1 MLSIGVLMV
10 SPGGQPLE
18 GMEKALAALEAEV
31 VRGGAVLSER
41 HWVPDELAMIR
52 KEIRVLA
59 DQRKLDVVLT
69 LGGVG
74 LRPRDRVPEATLEL
88 LERPLPGVAEL
99 LRLSG
104 MQKSR
109 QAALSRGVVGLRGST
124 LIVNL
129 GSSDVAVLEG
139 YASLAPLFAYILEDK
154 PNGWV

>member
-18 GMEKALAALEAEV
+18 GMEKVLAVLEEAV
-31 VRGGAVLSER
+31 VSGGAVLSER
-41 HWVPDELAMIR
+41 RWVPDELAQIR
-52 KEIRVLA
+52 KEIRLLS

-74 LRPRDRVPEATLEL
+74 MRPRDKVPEATTEL
-88 LERPLPGVAEL
+88 LERPLPGLAEL

-124 LIVNL
+124 LIINL
-129 GSSDVAVLEG
+129 GSSETAVLEG
-139 YASLAPLFAYILEDK
+139 YGAISPLFAYIFEDK

>member
-10 SPGGQPLE
+10 TPGGAPLE

-31 VRGGAVLSER
+31 VRSGAVLSER
-41 HWVPDELAMIR
+41 RWVPDELAQIR
-52 KEIRVLA
+52 KEIRILS

-69 LGGVG
+69 LGGMG
-74 LRPRDRVPEATLEL
+74 LRLRDRVPEATSEL

-109 QAALSRGVVGLRGST
+109 QAALSRGVAGLRGTT
-124 LIVNL
+124 LIANL
-129 GSSDVAVLEG
+129 GSSETAVLEG
-139 YASLAPLFAYILEDK
+139 FASLSPLFAYIFEDK